1 MSRPLCCRRVSVRP
15 QATVFKPV
23 EGIEAGEVFL
33 SLDELEAIRL
43 ADLEGMYQE
52 EAAARMNVSRPT
64 FGRIVEASHKKIAD
78 ALVTGKTLRIGSDPE
93 NIQAPLLRRCSCC
106 KHEWKT
112 STGIEDC
119 PHCKCKKQN
128 CELKGTGG
136 CEKGC
141 CRHNFGK
148 PKNADKRRKS

>member
-1 MSRPLCCRRVSVRP
+1 MSRPRCCRRVSVRP
-15 QATVFKPV
+15 QATMFKPGG
-23 EGIEAGEVFL
+23 GIEAGEVIL

-52 EAAARMNVSRPT
+52 EAAARMNISRPT
-64 FGRIVEASHKKIAD
+64 FGRIVEGSHKKIAD
-78 ALVTGKTLRIGSDPE
+78 ALVTGKMLRIGSDPE
-93 NIQAPLLRRCSCC
+93 NIGAPLLRRCPCC

-119 PHCKCKKQN
+119 PHCKCKKLN
-128 CELKGTGG
+128 CERKATGE

-141 CRHNFGK
+141 CRQNPGK
-148 PKNADKRRKS
+148 TKNADKRRKS